1 MKYQRI
7 DERKLSLN
15 ARSYLLDA
23 GFLALHY
30 SGNKEAK
37 SYFDRILSNKATGFV
52 SEVNLAEFYYKTGQ
66 QKGLDTAETWY
77 LQVRQAGFRII
88 SPDEQITR
96 RAALWKIKR
105 NDISL
110 ADCFALS
117 TLEEFAQI
125 LLTTDSVLSEIK
137 GINSI
142 HISPFK

>member
-1 MKYQRI
+1 M
-7 DERKLSLN
+7 SLN

-37 SYFDRILSNKATGFV
+37 PYFDRILSNKAIGFV

-77 LQVRQAGFRII
+77 LQVRQAGFQLV
-88 SPDEQITR
+88 SPNETITR
-96 RAALWKIKR
+96 RAAIWKVKR

-110 ADCFALS
+110 ADCFALA

-125 LLTTDSVLSEIK
+125 LLTTDPVSSHLKVIK
-137 GINSI
+137 AV
-142 HISPFK
+142 HVSPAKNLP